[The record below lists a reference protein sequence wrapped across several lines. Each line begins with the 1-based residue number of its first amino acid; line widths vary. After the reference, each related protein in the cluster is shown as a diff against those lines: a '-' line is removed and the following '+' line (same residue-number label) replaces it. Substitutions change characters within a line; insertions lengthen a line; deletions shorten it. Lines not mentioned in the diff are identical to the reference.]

1 VRAEVSDFAEA
12 SSSQNTRRAP
22 EEGCQIW
29 AKAYRAG
36 VNRLRIMRGMNASE
50 LAVGVAALAVIA
62 GFVFWR
68 FLLWIKNSPVH
79 PDPWD
84 ATTEEAVQQ
93 PDAVEVCH
101 HCLTQ
106 VPPGQWFC
114 ETCGC
119 AVGPYNNYM
128 PYVDCFSE
136 GEVFRNGVTARMP
149 RNLLI
154 LGGYFLITCSGLLIV
169 PFLSGAPLFA
179 AILGPL
185 YLGALVVY
193 WRLLF
198 KNLFGRQPQS
208 EVPQENPAG

>member
-1 VRAEVSDFAEA
+1 
-12 SSSQNTRRAP
+12 
-22 EEGCQIW
+22 
-29 AKAYRAG
+29 
-36 VNRLRIMRGMNASE
+36 MNAGE
-50 LAVGVAALAVIA
+50 LAVGVAALTVIA

-68 FLLWIKNSPVH
+68 FLLWIKNSPLH

-84 ATTEEAVQQ
+84 AATEAAVQQ
-93 PDAVEVCH
+93 PDAVPVCH

-114 ETCGC
+114 ETCGS

-149 RNLLI
+149 RNFLI
-154 LGGYFLITCSGLLIV
+154 LGGYLLISGSGLVLL
-169 PFLSGAPLFA
+169 PFLGELPLFGSILVLLYVVGL
-179 AILGPL
+179 AI
-185 YLGALVVY
+185 Y

-198 KNLFGRQPQS
+198 KNFFGQRSSVDSP
-208 EVPQENPAG
+208 PGENPAV